1 MKKADLLSTL
11 FVGIDVSSRENVVCF
26 LDFQSLKPLASF
38 SVPNLT
44 DFLSTDEIA
53 NMPLEKLVDFVCD
66 KGKNRFSDPE
76 KTAVLLHK
84 AARDSYRLDKCL
96 YEPLN
101 IALGSSFNAV
111 KAYTKA
117 LKVINSAIEQTIKG
131 LDPSAYT
138 ILLSIPGVEPVYAA
152 GIIAEL
158 GPIDCFKSQAALAKY
173 VGLTWR
179 ESQSGKFKADET
191 TMTRAGNVYLRYY
204 LLEATTHLIW
214 HDKAYAEY
222 YHKKFDE
229 VKLHQHKRALVLTAR
244 KFVRLIFGLLAKNQ
258 LYSQSRESL
267 T

>member
-76 KTAVLLHK
+76 KTAVLLQK

-96 YEPLN
+96 YEPLT
-101 IALGSSFNAV
+101 IALSSSFNVV
-111 KAYTKA
+111 KAYTKE

-131 LDPSAYT
+131 LD
-138 ILLSIPGVEPVYAA
+138 ILP
-152 GIIAEL
+152 
-158 GPIDCFKSQAALAKY
+158 DCFLQISKGEKPTKSTNFIIFLRKWQNS
-173 VGLTWR
+173 W
-179 ESQSGKFKADET
+179 QS
-191 TMTRAGNVYLRYY
+191 
-204 LLEATTHLIW
+204 
-214 HDKAYAEY
+214 
-222 YHKKFDE
+222 
-229 VKLHQHKRALVLTAR
+229 
-244 KFVRLIFGLLAKNQ
+244 
-258 LYSQSRESL
+258 SRP
-267 T
+267 